1 MARLRTIRGRKLP
14 QPVPVDIHGIHGR
27 SWLPR
32 GVKWCEQL
40 IRNSNPESSSPRVRW
55 RDYLQDARRFAGKK
69 QWKTSQDKAW
79 FPPKASLTSM
89 KSIPGSSEPQSLRFS
104 PIVAG
109 DFCKERV
116 ELHRPSYLQQKG
128 MDGHTEDLNLGA
140 PWRTSCQPFLAMDTS
155 FISCITWNWH
165 YIHLSSIFTIEWWNQ
180 DFHAKN
186 YPQVNTGK
194 HFGGPSS
201 GSDHKSWSVLNCQR
215 ASGMNNGLDVASQE
229 FFGNLLRS
237 DAIRNYQQWPERW
250 LFANVAEKTA
260 GLRCWGQYSQV
271 TTTLEYPRHPSC
283 GSAYCKR
290 IVPGKACSSSL
301 DCLCKHSDNSLFS
314 GLTWAFPGAKWD
326 VLATDA
332 DPEKRKTLCR
342 ALVA

>member
-1 MARLRTIRGRKLP
+1 MAGLGFQGVWNGVNNWSGTVTLKAPLPEFVEGTI
-14 QPVPVDIHGIHGR
+14 
-27 SWLPR
+27 WY
-32 GVKWCEQL
+32 
-40 IRNSNPESSSPRVRW
+40 N
-55 RDYLQDARRFAGKK
+55 LQDARRFAGKNP
-69 QWKTSQDKAW
+69 WKTSQDKAW

-165 YIHLSSIFTIEWWNQ
+165 YIFIYRLYSLLNGEIMI
-180 DFHAKN
+180 FHAKN
-186 YPQVNTGK
+186 SPQVNTGK

-201 GSDHKSWSVLNCQR
+201 GSDHKSWSVLNC
-215 ASGMNNGLDVASQE
+215 SGAMLSATTS
-229 FFGNLLRS
+229 S
-237 DAIRNYQQWPERW
+237 DRRDRFSPTLQK
-250 LFANVAEKTA
+250 KTA
-260 GLRCWGQYSQV
+260 GLRCWGNNNPI
-271 TTTLEYPRHPSC
+271 EYPRHPSC

-301 DCLCKHSDNSLFS
+301 DRLCKHSDNSLKWTDVGIPRCEVGCPSNRRWPREAQNFVPRVGCLDGHGWPWHRWSQKPWELRLRHFALANGAHLVLTSLKARS
-314 GLTWAFPGAKWD
+314 GFF
-326 VLATDA
+326 
-332 DPEKRKTLCR
+332 
-342 ALVA
+342 